1 MSPKIGAMTIQ
12 VFQDQ
17 VDGLAR
23 VFGPPALGA
32 LPAQRSLE
40 ALERRSDLVEL
51 LRRGVFLFEPENR
64 AQTVKQI
71 GAFGKS
77 LQKQEERR
85 LVLFKR
91 AQHALESFQRFE
103 DLGVGRRC
111 AKESSEGG
119 QEMQA
124 AGGEIEPGKIEGKT
138 QTASIRVIVQCPL
151 RHAAH
156 GDDALDAF
164 RKGRSVAF
172 CGQPVI
178 ESLSPP
184 TDRFSQMA
192 ALLADE
198 GAQAISGSG
207 GSHRVVDGVL
217 LLASPC
223 RYRRENAD
231 DRPARE
237 SASSGIAHI
246 GQRPR
251 S

>member
-51 LRRGVFLFEPENR
+51 FRRGVFLFEPENR

-85 LVLFKR
+85 LVFFKR

-103 DLGVGRRC
+103 DL
-111 AKESSEGG
+111 AS
-119 QEMQA
+119 
-124 AGGEIEPGKIEGKT
+124 AGGV
-138 QTASIRVIVQCPL
+138 R
-151 RHAAH
+151 
-156 GDDALDAF
+156 
-164 RKGRSVAF
+164 RKVRRGAKRCRQRGERS
-172 CGQPVI
+172 
-178 ESLSPP
+178 S
-184 TDRFSQMA
+184 
-192 ALLADE
+192 
-198 GAQAISGSG
+198 
-207 GSHRVVDGVL
+207 
-217 LLASPC
+217 
-223 RYRRENAD
+223 
-231 DRPARE
+231 PAR
-237 SASSGIAHI
+237 SKGKH
-246 GQRPR
+246 GP
-251 S
+251 

>member
-85 LVLFKR
+85 LVLF
-91 AQHALESFQRFE
+91 
-103 DLGVGRRC
+103 
-111 AKESSEGG
+111 
-119 QEMQA
+119 
-124 AGGEIEPGKIEGKT
+124 
-138 QTASIRVIVQCPL
+138 
-151 RHAAH
+151 
-156 GDDALDAF
+156 
-164 RKGRSVAF
+164 
-172 CGQPVI
+172 GQPVI

-198 GAQAISGSG
+198 GAQA
-207 GSHRVVDGVL
+207 R
-217 LLASPC
+217 
-223 RYRRENAD
+223 
-231 DRPARE
+231 
-237 SASSGIAHI
+237 
-246 GQRPR
+246 Q
-251 S
+251 

>member
-51 LRRGVFLFEPENR
+51 LRRGVFLFEPENS

-103 DLGVGRRC
+103 IGRASCRERVEISVGGVGLKDKNKR
-111 AKESSEGG
+111 
-119 QEMQA
+119 
-124 AGGEIEPGKIEGKT
+124 
-138 QTASIRVIVQCPL
+138 
-151 RHAAH
+151 
-156 GDDALDAF
+156 
-164 RKGRSVAF
+164 
-172 CGQPVI
+172 
-178 ESLSPP
+178 
-184 TDRFSQMA
+184 
-192 ALLADE
+192 
-198 GAQAISGSG
+198 
-207 GSHRVVDGVL
+207 VDGIEMHV
-217 LLASPC
+217 
-223 RYRRENAD
+223 
-231 DRPARE
+231 
-237 SASSGIAHI
+237 
-246 GQRPR
+246 R
-251 S
+251 SLT

>member
-151 RHAAH
+151 RHAMGIGLSRGWTRSGFNAH
-156 GDDALDAF
+156 CAMLRTATMPSTPF
-164 RKGRSVAF
+164 GRAGVWPFAA
-172 CGQPVI
+172 
-178 ESLSPP
+178 
-184 TDRFSQMA
+184 SQ
-192 ALLADE
+192 
-198 GAQAISGSG
+198 
-207 GSHRVVDGVL
+207 
-217 LLASPC
+217 
-223 RYRRENAD
+223 
-231 DRPARE
+231 
-237 SASSGIAHI
+237 
-246 GQRPR
+246 
-251 S
+251 

>member
-91 AQHALESFQRFE
+91 AQHALETLERMLRPLEKDQPPFLLPPEARGKEAGPFQ
-103 DLGVGRRC
+103 
-111 AKESSEGG
+111 
-119 QEMQA
+119 
-124 AGGEIEPGKIEGKT
+124 AGAG
-138 QTASIRVIVQCPL
+138 C
-151 RHAAH
+151 
-156 GDDALDAF
+156 
-164 RKGRSVAF
+164 
-172 CGQPVI
+172 
-178 ESLSPP
+178 
-184 TDRFSQMA
+184 
-192 ALLADE
+192 
-198 GAQAISGSG
+198 
-207 GSHRVVDGVL
+207 
-217 LLASPC
+217 
-223 RYRRENAD
+223 
-231 DRPARE
+231 ARE
-237 SASSGIAHI
+237 FPAL
-246 GQRPR
+246 
-251 S
+251 

>member
-85 LVLFKR
+85 LVDRKSTRLN
-91 AQHALESFQRFE
+91 
-103 DLGVGRRC
+103 
-111 AKESSEGG
+111 SSH
-119 QEMQA
+119 
-124 AGGEIEPGKIEGKT
+124 
-138 QTASIRVIVQCPL
+138 V
-151 RHAAH
+151 
-156 GDDALDAF
+156 
-164 RKGRSVAF
+164 
-172 CGQPVI
+172 
-178 ESLSPP
+178 
-184 TDRFSQMA
+184 
-192 ALLADE
+192 
-198 GAQAISGSG
+198 AISYA
-207 GSHRVVDGVL
+207 VFCL
-217 LLASPC
+217 KKKNLQ
-223 RYRRENAD
+223 N
-231 DRPARE
+231 
-237 SASSGIAHI
+237 
-246 GQRPR
+246 
-251 S
+251 

>member
-1 MSPKIGAMTIQ
+1 MRGVQCSESFWQPVQRTTQEAHVIGM
-12 VFQDQ
+12 
-17 VDGLAR
+17 
-23 VFGPPALGA
+23 
-32 LPAQRSLE
+32 
-40 ALERRSDLVEL
+40 VEI

-156 GDDALDAF
+156 GDDALDALD
-164 RKGRSVAF
+164 RKSTR
-172 CGQPVI
+172 
-178 ESLSPP
+178 
-184 TDRFSQMA
+184 
-192 ALLADE
+192 
-198 GAQAISGSG
+198 
-207 GSHRVVDGVL
+207 
-217 LLASPC
+217 
-223 RYRRENAD
+223 
-231 DRPARE
+231 
-237 SASSGIAHI
+237 
-246 GQRPR
+246 
-251 S
+251 

>member
-51 LRRGVFLFEPENR
+51 FRRGVFLFEPENS

-77 LQKQEERR
+77 FQKQEERR
-85 LVLFKR
+85 LVFKR

-111 AKESSEGG
+111 A
-119 QEMQA
+119 
-124 AGGEIEPGKIEGKT
+124 
-138 QTASIRVIVQCPL
+138 
-151 RHAAH
+151 
-156 GDDALDAF
+156 
-164 RKGRSVAF
+164 
-172 CGQPVI
+172 
-178 ESLSPP
+178 
-184 TDRFSQMA
+184 
-192 ALLADE
+192 
-198 GAQAISGSG
+198 
-207 GSHRVVDGVL
+207 
-217 LLASPC
+217 
-223 RYRRENAD
+223 
-231 DRPARE
+231 
-237 SASSGIAHI
+237 
-246 GQRPR
+246 
-251 S
+251 

>member
-85 LVLFKR
+85 LVFFK
-91 AQHALESFQRFE
+91 HALESFQRFE

-111 AKESSEGG
+111 AQESSKGG

-124 AGGEIEPGKIEGKT
+124 AGGEIAPGKIEGKT

-198 GAQAISGSG
+198 GAQA
-207 GSHRVVDGVL
+207 R
-217 LLASPC
+217 
-223 RYRRENAD
+223 
-231 DRPARE
+231 
-237 SASSGIAHI
+237 
-246 GQRPR
+246 Q
-251 S
+251 

>member
-124 AGGEIEPGKIEGKT
+124 AGGEIEPGQIEDRKST
-138 QTASIRVIVQCPL
+138 RLNSS
-151 RHAAH
+151 H
-156 GDDALDAF
+156 GYISYA
-164 RKGRSVAF
+164 VF
-172 CGQPVI
+172 CLKKKKQK
-178 ESLSPP
+178 
-184 TDRFSQMA
+184 
-192 ALLADE
+192 
-198 GAQAISGSG
+198 
-207 GSHRVVDGVL
+207 
-217 LLASPC
+217 
-223 RYRRENAD
+223 
-231 DRPARE
+231 
-237 SASSGIAHI
+237 
-246 GQRPR
+246 
-251 S
+251 

>member
-51 LRRGVFLFEPENR
+51 LRRGVFLFEPENS

-91 AQHALESFQRFE
+91 AQHALESLDRKSTR
-103 DLGVGRRC
+103 LN
-111 AKESSEGG
+111 SS
-119 QEMQA
+119 
-124 AGGEIEPGKIEGKT
+124 
-138 QTASIRVIVQCPL
+138 
-151 RHAAH
+151 H
-156 GDDALDAF
+156 
-164 RKGRSVAF
+164 
-172 CGQPVI
+172 
-178 ESLSPP
+178 
-184 TDRFSQMA
+184 
-192 ALLADE
+192 
-198 GAQAISGSG
+198 
-207 GSHRVVDGVL
+207 
-217 LLASPC
+217 
-223 RYRRENAD
+223 
-231 DRPARE
+231 
-237 SASSGIAHI
+237 
-246 GQRPR
+246 
-251 S
+251 

>member
-124 AGGEIEPGKIEGKT
+124 GKIEGKT

-198 GAQAISGSG
+198 GAQA
-207 GSHRVVDGVL
+207 R
-217 LLASPC
+217 
-223 RYRRENAD
+223 
-231 DRPARE
+231 
-237 SASSGIAHI
+237 
-246 GQRPR
+246 Q
-251 S
+251 

>member
-64 AQTVKQI
+64 AQTVKEI

-119 QEMQA
+119 QETQA

-172 CGQPVI
+172 CGQPVRS
-178 ESLSPP
+178 EE
-184 TDRFSQMA
+184 R
-192 ALLADE
+192 
-198 GAQAISGSG
+198 
-207 GSHRVVDGVL
+207 RVGKE
-217 LLASPC
+217 C
-223 RYRRENAD
+223 RSRWLPE
-231 DRPARE
+231 
-237 SASSGIAHI
+237 H
-246 GQRPR
+246 
-251 S
+251 

>member
-1 MSPKIGAMTIQ
+1 MSPKLGAMTIQ

-32 LPAQRSLE
+32 LPAQRSLA

-51 LRRGVFLFEPENR
+51 HRRGVFLFEPENR

-85 LVLFKR
+85 LVFFKR

-111 AKESSEGG
+111 AEESSEGG

-138 QTASIRVIVQCPL
+138 QTASIRVIVQYPL
-151 RHAAH
+151 RI
-156 GDDALDAF
+156 F
-164 RKGRSVAF
+164 
-172 CGQPVI
+172 
-178 ESLSPP
+178 
-184 TDRFSQMA
+184 
-192 ALLADE
+192 
-198 GAQAISGSG
+198 QAIGDSFGPYQNGS
-207 GSHRVVDGVL
+207 
-217 LLASPC
+217 
-223 RYRRENAD
+223 RYTENP
-231 DRPARE
+231 DRQEDA
-237 SASSGIAHI
+237 
-246 GQRPR
+246 Q
-251 S
+251 

>member
-1 MSPKIGAMTIQ
+1 GMSPKIGAMTIQ

-124 AGGEIEPGKIEGKT
+124 AGG
-138 QTASIRVIVQCPL
+138 
-151 RHAAH
+151 
-156 GDDALDAF
+156 
-164 RKGRSVAF
+164 
-172 CGQPVI
+172 
-178 ESLSPP
+178 
-184 TDRFSQMA
+184 
-192 ALLADE
+192 
-198 GAQAISGSG
+198 
-207 GSHRVVDGVL
+207 SHRVVDGVL

-251 S
+251 SSLGPGRAGWRRGRRTRRRRAGCRAE

>member
-40 ALERRSDLVEL
+40 ALERRADLVEL
-51 LRRGVFLFEPENR
+51 LRRGVFLFEPENS

-151 RHAAH
+151 DYHADGRGLGFPFDLAW
-156 GDDALDAF
+156 LDL
-164 RKGRSVAF
+164 RENPDRVHPRDSPMGIGLSRGWTRSGF
-172 CGQPVI
+172 
-178 ESLSPP
+178 SLRSC
-184 TDRFSQMA
+184 
-192 ALLADE
+192 LA
-198 GAQAISGSG
+198 
-207 GSHRVVDGVL
+207 
-217 LLASPC
+217 
-223 RYRRENAD
+223 RRENP
-231 DRPARE
+231 DRV
-237 SASSGIAHI
+237 H
-246 GQRPR
+246 PR
-251 S
+251 D

>member
-32 LPAQRSLE
+32 L
-40 ALERRSDLVEL
+40 
-51 LRRGVFLFEPENR
+51 
-64 AQTVKQI
+64 
-71 GAFGKS
+71 GKS

-156 GDDALDAF
+156 G
-164 RKGRSVAF
+164 
-172 CGQPVI
+172 
-178 ESLSPP
+178 
-184 TDRFSQMA
+184 
-192 ALLADE
+192 
-198 GAQAISGSG
+198 
-207 GSHRVVDGVL
+207 
-217 LLASPC
+217 
-223 RYRRENAD
+223 
-231 DRPARE
+231 
-237 SASSGIAHI
+237 
-246 GQRPR
+246 
-251 S
+251 